1 MIELLKE
8 ARGQLAVMHDHLME
22 LSAKL
27 PMRYFVLVDSG
38 LIQNAGN
45 LIERINAELAQPAP
59 DAMEIVDKVRE
70 HRGIN
75 GPAKWVLSRPKAA
88 ALIESYGKRE
98 ERATDLL
105 KIIVSSETRKINQDP
120 YPCGHRAC
128 KFVRIAQDILA
139 AKHSYKVED

>member
-1 MIELLKE
+1 MMELLKE
-8 ARGQLAVMHDHLME
+8 AAEVLRRGQADEQAILAKHIGD
-22 LSAKL
+22 
-27 PMRYFVLVDSG
+27 VL
-38 LIQNAGN
+38 
-45 LIERINAELAQPAP
+45 AEPAP
-59 DAMEIVDKVRE
+59 DAMELACTIEKIFDDAICDVDDYHDNYVPVMARA
-70 HRGIN
+70 R
-75 GPAKWVLSRPKAA
+75 AKAA

-139 AKHSYKVED
+139 AKHSYKVEG

>member
-1 MIELLKE
+1 M
-8 ARGQLAVMHDHLME
+8 
-22 LSAKL
+22 
-27 PMRYFVLVDSG
+27 
-38 LIQNAGN
+38 N
-45 LIERINAELAQPAP
+45 LIKLLTESRKLINHCIGKFPMGEVELYEAEKLRDKIDEFLAKPAP
-59 DAMEIVDKVRE
+59 DAMEIVDRIRDAVIQE
-70 HRGIN
+70 PCEGVQQIGYILTN
-75 GPAKWVLSRPKAA
+75 EKAA

-139 AKHSYKVED
+139 AKHSYKVEG